1 MSNTLEK
8 MQAAGIADDDTGTT
22 DPLPESGELVLE
34 DDLDPDAVVADGEG
48 EGTMVLAG
56 DDQDHHRVEVPKK
69 TLSQLRRTRREARD
83 DAAQQHSENDDL
95 RAELQALK
103 KATLKKP
110 SYVDFTT
117 DADFEAALL
126 EYHAIAGD
134 SQAAPAPSR
143 RVAAAPAARAQPAQG
158 PDFSE
163 DVNAHIDRA
172 EALGVDLTKFAQ
184 AERAVRTTMGDM
196 VTDAIISAVGPGS
209 EKAVMILGSR
219 PAELAKVQ
227 QLLAED
233 PTGLR
238 VVSHL
243 TRLASKATVRK
254 KTISDAPRA
263 TRSPQGDGQQV
274 AAAAGP
280 YEKRLAKADKTGD
293 VQAMVKIRRE
303 ARQAGVKL

>member
-22 DPLPESGELVLE
+22 DPLPESGELVLA
-34 DDLDPDAVVADGEG
+34 DDPNPDAVVADGDG

-56 DDQDHHRVEVPKK
+56 DDQSHQRVEVPKK

-83 DAAQQHSENDDL
+83 DAAQTHSENDEL

-110 SYVDFTT
+110 SYTDFGT
-117 DADFEAALL
+117 DAEFEAALL
-126 EYHAIAGD
+126 QYHAIAGD
-134 SQAAPAPSR
+134 SHAAPAQPR
-143 RVAAAPAARAQPAQG
+143 RAAAPAARAQPAQG

-163 DVNAHIDRA
+163 DVNAHVDRA

-184 AERAVRTTMGDM
+184 SERAVRTTLGDM
-196 VTDAIISAVGPGS
+196 VTDALISAVGPGS

-227 QLLAED
+227 QLLAAD
-233 PTGLR
+233 PSGLR

-243 TRLASKATVRK
+243 TRLASKASVRG